1 MVIFR
6 VLCCMSL
13 ILHPMI
19 KIGENLRKVRNKK
32 QYSLEYVATTL
43 NVSVTTIQKMETG
56 NKHLCLKLFENYC
69 KLLEVDPGFIF
80 SNMEK
85 TKKDNLALKI
95 GYLILETLGETFST
109 ILSQLSDDEIIDFL
123 RNKCS
128 TKIKN
133 IE

>member
-1 MVIFR
+1 
-6 VLCCMSL
+6 
-13 ILHPMI
+13 
-19 KIGENLRKVRNKK
+19 
-32 QYSLEYVATTL
+32 
-43 NVSVTTIQKMETG
+43 
-56 NKHLCLKLFENYC
+56 
-69 KLLEVDPGFIF
+69 
-80 SNMEK
+80 MEK